1 MIIINVY
8 VFIQQVSLGPYMDE
22 FIAKYA
28 VVPYHLLNYYGPI
41 ETIAKLTTT
50 MFLHGGWMHM
60 LGNML
65 YLWIFG
71 DNIEGRMGHVK
82 YLVFYLI
89 TGYVATLTHVYLL
102 PDSTVPM
109 VGASG
114 AIAGVLG
121 GYFIL
126 FPRAKVLTLLP
137 IFIFITFVRIPALLF
152 LGLWFI
158 LQVLNQA
165 MVSSPDAQSVAWW
178 AHIGGFVA
186 GAILIKF
193 FSNKPQIK
201 YY

>member
-1 MIIINVY
+1 
-8 VFIQQVSLGPYMDE
+8 MDQ

-41 ETIAKLTTT
+41 EAISKLTTT
-50 MFLHGGWMHM
+50 MFLHGGWMHL

-71 DNIEGRMGHVK
+71 DNIEDRMGHVK
-82 YLVFYLI
+82 YLIFYLI
-89 TGYVATLTHVYLL
+89 AGYVATLTHAYLL
-102 PDSTVPM
+102 PSSTIPM

-121 GYFIL
+121 AYLIL
-126 FPRAKVLTLLP
+126 YPRAKVLTLLP

-152 LGLWFI
+152 LGFWFI
-158 LQVLNQA
+158 LQVINQT

-186 GAILIKF
+186 GAVLIKF
-193 FSNKPQIK
+193 FSNRQ
-201 YY
+201 YARHH

>member
-1 MIIINVY
+1 
-8 VFIQQVSLGPYMDE
+8 MDE
-22 FIAKYA
+22 FIAQYA
-28 VVPYHLLNYYGPI
+28 VVPYHLLHYYGPI
-41 ETIAKLTTT
+41 EALTKLTTT
-50 MFLHGGWMHM
+50 MFLHGGWMHL

-71 DNIEGRMGHVK
+71 DNIEDRVGHVK
-82 YLVFYLI
+82 YLIFYLI
-89 TGYVATLTHVYLL
+89 AGYAATISHVYLL
-102 PDSTVPM
+102 PNSTVPM

-121 GYFIL
+121 AYFIL

-137 IFIFITFVRIPALLF
+137 IFIFITFVRIPAVLF
-152 LGLWFI
+152 LGFWFL
-158 LQVLNQA
+158 LQVFNQT

-178 AHIGGFVA
+178 AHIGGFAA

-193 FSNKPQIK
+193 FSDRQHAR